1 MRRVTYGVLLFAFLI
16 AALFVADGLQ
26 SPQEP
31 EPDLSYTA
39 PPPLPSVPPVAVRIE
54 EIDRVAA
61 LKLAANAQSFMA
73 GYEGPA
79 SEVDQWAK

>member
-31 EPDLSYTA
+31 DLSA
-39 PPPLPSVPPVAVRIE
+39 APPLPGA
-54 EIDRVAA
+54 AA
-61 LKLAANAQSFMA
+61 LKLAANAQSFTV
-73 GYEGPA
+73 GYA
-79 SEVDQWAK
+79 SEADEWAK

>member
-31 EPDLSYTA
+31 DLSYTA
-39 PPPLPSVPPVAVRIE
+39 APPLPSVPPVAERVE
-54 EIDRVAA
+54 EIDRAAA
-61 LKLAANAQSFMA
+61 LKLAANAQSFTV
-73 GYEGPA
+73 GYA
-79 SEVDQWAK
+79 SEVDEWAK